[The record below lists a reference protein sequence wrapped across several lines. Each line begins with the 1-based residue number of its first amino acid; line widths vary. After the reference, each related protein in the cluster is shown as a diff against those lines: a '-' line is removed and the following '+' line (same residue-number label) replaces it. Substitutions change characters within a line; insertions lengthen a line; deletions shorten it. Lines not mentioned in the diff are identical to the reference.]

1 MKGPASIPTS
11 CHILDPIMDV
21 HSLSFRRLCCKPA
34 PQLGFM
40 GYQFHCFIFIF
51 STWEFSLFLLSS
63 DNLLL
68 NFISHFCLSVAKI
81 GEVALADSTILLK
94 IWVLES
100 LSMPLFHRNYLFS
113 SPSSPSLPL
122 FSISLLFPHLTCWV
136 SFVRKKEITYR
147 WIGDLFVFKPV
158 SSGPRCFLWA
168 QIIYSFPF
176 IYNDQ
181 FY

>member
-1 MKGPASIPTS
+1 MKGPASTPTS
-11 CHILDPIMDV
+11 CHILDPIMDI

-51 STWEFSLFLLSS
+51 STWEFSLFLPSS

-68 NFISHFCLSVAKI
+68 NYISHFCLSVAKI
-81 GEVALADSTILLK
+81 GEVTLADSTILLK

-113 SPSSPSLPL
+113 SPSSPSPPL
-122 FSISLLFPHLTCWV
+122 FSISLLFPYLTCWV
-136 SFVRKKEITYR
+136 SFVRKKDYIPMNR
-147 WIGDLFVFKPV
+147 GLI
-158 SSGPRCFLWA
+158 CFQTSILWA
-168 QIIYSFPF
+168 
-176 IYNDQ
+176 
-181 FY
+181 